1 MKNLT
6 LISLVT
12 AAFLFAGCGEEK
24 ADTTSAAV
32 EQSTPVVQEEAAPVA
47 TEEVVVAEE
56 VVEEA
61 PVEAN
66 VTATDATPAVEANAT
81 TETSVETNATEAP
94 AAEAN
99 ATTKEAAAPVEEAA
113 AEAPGKALFTTC
125 AACHGPD
132 GKTLALGKGAV
143 IAGQPKADLLEK
155 MHAYKAGTR
164 DITGNGMLMK
174 GQMAALSDADMDA
187 LADYI
192 SSL

>member
-32 EQSTPVVQEEAAPVA
+32 EQSAPVAQEEAAPAV
-47 TEEVVVAEE
+47 TEEVVAEE

-61 PVEAN
+61 PAEAN
-66 VTATDATPAVEANAT
+66 VTATDAAPATEANTT
-81 TETSVETNATEAP
+81 TEAPAETNATEAP
-94 AAEAN
+94 ATETN
-99 ATTKEAAAPVEEAA
+99 ATTEEAAAPVEEAP

-143 IAGQPKADLLEK
+143 IAGQSKADLLEK

>member
-32 EQSTPVVQEEAAPVA
+32 EQSAPVAQEEAPA
-47 TEEVVVAEE
+47 
-56 VVEEA
+56 
-61 PVEAN
+61 EAN
-66 VTATDATPAVEANAT
+66 VTAIDAAPATEANAT
-81 TETSVETNATEAP
+81 TEAPVETNATEAP

-99 ATTKEAAAPVEEAA
+99 ATTEEAAAPVEEAP
-113 AEAPGKALFTTC
+113 AEAPGKALFATC

-143 IAGQPKADLLEK
+143 IAGQSKADLLEK

>member
-6 LISLVT
+6 LISLIT
-12 AAFLFAGCGEEK
+12 AAFLFVGCGEEK
-24 ADTTSAAV
+24 KDAASEAQAPAVTQETAAPVV
-32 EQSTPVVQEEAAPVA
+32 EEATPVEENATGEEAAP
-47 TEEVVVAEE
+47 TPEV
-56 VVEEA
+56 
-61 PVEAN
+61 
-66 VTATDATPAVEANAT
+66 ATDATTPVEENTTDEAAPAPEINGT
-81 TETSVETNATEAP
+81 KEAP
-94 AAEAN
+94 AAEDN
-99 ATTKEAAAPVEEAA
+99 ATEAAAPAKEAA

-143 IAGQPKADLLEK
+143 IAGQAKADLLEK

-174 GQMAALSDADMDA
+174 GQMAALSDADMEA

-192 SSL
+192 SQL

>member
-47 TEEVVVAEE
+47 TEEVVK
-56 VVEEA
+56 EA
-61 PVEAN
+61 PAEAN
-66 VTATDATPAVEANAT
+66 VTATDVTPAVEENAT
-81 TETSVETNATEAP
+81 TEAPVAEENAT
-94 AAEAN
+94 
-99 ATTKEAAAPVEEAA
+99 VEAA

-132 GKTLALGKGAV
+132 GKTLALGKSAV
-143 IAGQPKADLLEK
+143 IAGQTKADLLEK

-187 LADYI
+187 LSDYI

>member
-1 MKNLT
+1 MKNLI

-24 ADTTSAAV
+24 ADTTNAAV
-32 EQSTPVVQEEAAPVA
+32 EQSTPVAQEEAPA
-47 TEEVVVAEE
+47 
-56 VVEEA
+56 
-61 PVEAN
+61 EAN
-66 VTATDATPAVEANAT
+66 VTATDVAPAVEENAT
-81 TETSVETNATEAP
+81 TEASAEINATEAP
-94 AAEAN
+94 VAEAN
-99 ATTKEAAAPVEEAA
+99 ATVEVA

-132 GKTLALGKGAV
+132 GKTLALGKSAV

>member
-47 TEEVVVAEE
+47 TEEVVTEE

-66 VTATDATPAVEANAT
+66 VTATDATPAVEENAT
-81 TETSVETNATEAP
+81 TEAP
-94 AAEAN
+94 VAEEN
-99 ATTKEAAAPVEEAA
+99 ATTEEAAAPAEEAA

-132 GKTLALGKGAV
+132 GKTLALGKSAV
-143 IAGQPKADLLEK
+143 IAGQTKADLLEK

-174 GQMAALSDADMDA
+174 GQMAALSDADMEA

>member
-6 LISLVT
+6 LISLVA

-32 EQSTPVVQEEAAPVA
+32 EQSAPVAQEEAAPAV
-47 TEEVVVAEE
+47 TEEVAAEE

-61 PVEAN
+61 P
-66 VTATDATPAVEANAT
+66 AVEENAT
-81 TETSVETNATEAP
+81 TEAPVETNATEAP

-99 ATTKEAAAPVEEAA
+99 ATTEEAAAPAEEAA

-132 GKTLALGKGAV
+132 GKTLALGKSAV

>member
-47 TEEVVVAEE
+47 TEEVVK
-56 VVEEA
+56 EA
-61 PVEAN
+61 PAEAN
-66 VTATDATPAVEANAT
+66 VTATDVTPAVEENAT
-81 TETSVETNATEAP
+81 TEAPVAEENAT
-94 AAEAN
+94 
-99 ATTKEAAAPVEEAA
+99 VEAA

-132 GKTLALGKGAV
+132 GKTLALGKSAV

-187 LADYI
+187 LSDYI

>member
-24 ADTTSAAV
+24 KEVASSV
-32 EQSTPVVQEEAAPVA
+32 EQTVTEVAQEVAAPA
-47 TEEVVVAEE
+47 EEVVAVAEE
-56 VVEEA
+56 VVGEA

-66 VTATDATPAVEANAT
+66 VTATDAAPVVEENAT
-81 TETSVETNATEAP
+81 TEAPAEENATV
-94 AAEAN
+94 
-99 ATTKEAAAPVEEAA
+99 EAAAPVEEAA
-113 AEAPGKALFTTC
+113 AEAPGKALFATC

-143 IAGQPKADLLEK
+143 IAGQPKADLLDK
-155 MHAYKAGTR
+155 MNAYKAGTR

-174 GQMAALSDADMDA
+174 GQMAALSDADMEA

-192 SSL
+192 ASL

>member
-32 EQSTPVVQEEAAPVA
+32 EQSAPAAQEEAAPAV
-47 TEEVVVAEE
+47 TEEVAAEE

-61 PVEAN
+61 PAEAN
-66 VTATDATPAVEANAT
+66 VTATDAAPATEANAT
-81 TETSVETNATEAP
+81 TETSAETNATEAP
-94 AAEAN
+94 ATEAN
-99 ATTKEAAAPVEEAA
+99 ATTEEAAAPAEEAA

>member
-24 ADTTSAAV
+24 ADTATATV
-32 EQSTPVVQEEAAPVA
+32 VPSTPVTQEEATPVA

-61 PVEAN
+61 PAEAN
-66 VTATDATPAVEANAT
+66 VTATDATPAVEENAT
-81 TETSVETNATEAP
+81 TEAP
-94 AAEAN
+94 AEAN
-99 ATTKEAAAPVEEAA
+99 ATIEEATAPVEEAA

-174 GQMAALSDADMDA
+174 GQMAALSDADMEA

>member
-24 ADTTSAAV
+24 ADTTSATV
-32 EQSTPVVQEEAAPVA
+32 EQSTPVAQEEAAPVA
-47 TEEVVVAEE
+47 TEEVVK
-56 VVEEA
+56 EA
-61 PVEAN
+61 PAEAN
-66 VTATDATPAVEANAT
+66 VTATDATPAVEENAT
-81 TETSVETNATEAP
+81 TEAPVTEENAT
-94 AAEAN
+94 
-99 ATTKEAAAPVEEAA
+99 VEAA

-132 GKTLALGKGAV
+132 GKTLALGKSAV
-143 IAGQPKADLLEK
+143 IAGQTKADLLEK

-174 GQMAALSDADMDA
+174 GQMAALSDADMEA
-187 LADYI
+187 LSDYI

>member
-24 ADTTSAAV
+24 TDTASATV
-32 EQSTPVVQEEAAPVA
+32 EQSAPVAQEEAAPVA
-47 TEEVVVAEE
+47 TEEVAK
-56 VVEEA
+56 EA
-61 PVEAN
+61 PAEAN
-66 VTATDATPAVEANAT
+66 VTATDATPATEANAT
-81 TETSVETNATEAP
+81 TE
-94 AAEAN
+94 
-99 ATTKEAAAPVEEAA
+99 EAAAPAEEAA

>member
-32 EQSTPVVQEEAAPVA
+32 EQSTPVAQEEAAPVA
-47 TEEVVVAEE
+47 TEEVVK
-56 VVEEA
+56 EA
-61 PVEAN
+61 PAEAN
-66 VTATDATPAVEANAT
+66 VTATDATPAVEENAT
-81 TETSVETNATEAP
+81 TEAPVTEENAT
-94 AAEAN
+94 
-99 ATTKEAAAPVEEAA
+99 VEAA

-132 GKTLALGKGAV
+132 GKTLALGKSAV
-143 IAGQPKADLLEK
+143 IAGQTKADLLEK

-174 GQMAALSDADMDA
+174 GQMAALSDADMEA
-187 LADYI
+187 LSDYI

>member
-24 ADTTSAAV
+24 TDTASATV
-32 EQSTPVVQEEAAPVA
+32 EQSTPVAQEEAAPVA
-47 TEEVVVAEE
+47 TEEVVK
-56 VVEEA
+56 EA
-61 PVEAN
+61 PAEAN
-66 VTATDATPAVEANAT
+66 VTATDATPAVEENAT
-81 TETSVETNATEAP
+81 TEAPVAEENAT
-94 AAEAN
+94 
-99 ATTKEAAAPVEEAA
+99 VEAA

-132 GKTLALGKGAV
+132 GKTLALGKSAV
-143 IAGQPKADLLEK
+143 IAGQTKADLLEK

-174 GQMAALSDADMDA
+174 GQMAALSDADMEA
-187 LADYI
+187 LSDYI

>member
-6 LISLVT
+6 LISLIT
-12 AAFLFAGCGEEK
+12 AAFLFAGCSEEK
-24 ADTTSAAV
+24 KDATTSV
-32 EQSTPVVQEEAAPVA
+32 EQTTTEVAQEVA
-47 TEEVVVAEE
+47 TPAEEVVVAEE
-56 VVEEA
+56 VVEETPA
-61 PVEAN
+61 EVK
-66 VTATDATPAVEANAT
+66 VTTTDAAPIVEEAAVPTEEVPVEANAT
-81 TETSVETNATEAP
+81 
-94 AAEAN
+94 
-99 ATTKEAAAPVEEAA
+99 VEEAVAPAEEA
-113 AEAPGKALFTTC
+113 AVEAPGKALFTTC

-132 GKTLALGKGAV
+132 GKTLAIAKSAV

-187 LADYI
+187 LSDYI